1 MYCTD
6 PQLAALRNAALSC
19 AAPPCTVLYRATLCC
34 LVLHR
39 WHQWE
44 LRARLRTQP
53 MAKVWAKAVASSS
66 KVRTGSRAR
75 CRAKVGTEATALRPL
90 RRAEVGTRSKL
101 WQWRLWRQ
109 QRLVLCHS
117 VLHCTTLC
125 CALLP

>member
-1 MYCTD
+1 MRRQGKLRMLHCAALCRTD
-6 PQLAALRNAALSC
+6 PQLATLRNAALSC

-90 RRAEVGTRSKL
+90 RRAEVGTRFKL
-101 WQWRLWRQ
+101 WARVWI
-109 QRLVLCHS
+109 
-117 VLHCTTLC
+117 
-125 CALLP
+125 